1 MLSFDGLL
9 TQVFEAVEEEQVEDG
24 EEEANPSLP
33 DVSNI
38 PEELESWRDD
48 QATHKDSPSLQ
59 MQEVHRFPW
68 SPKSS
73 AMRHGPG
80 TVSAPQLR
88 HPGLPPIQPR
98 PRRQPDWKPVRKK
111 QVPRQ
116 SHLNPVMIPEVE
128 TGDHWSP
135 PKVRGGGAWGG
146 ILQAQHRR
154 LAGVLAKQHKEVSN
168 LQNQLAALQQLN
180 RMGVLVGQN
189 AQTDGTVHE
198 YMAKI
203 APKFGRR
210 GPQWQPS
217 SHPSTSP
224 SFVSQEFSEEIFEK
238 VDIFEKADIEESFEM
253 PEAQREDSQSCQGSE
268 QLEPSSPK
276 EHDEPMPDMTEAIPA
291 DEDQQE
297 VPGEAGEDVVV
308 IRQEAPVEL
317 LSLEPQEESEGV
329 TGDPEA
335 KANPADLQATGLPD
349 MSKWAEYRAPD
360 EMCELAEEP
369 ASQVS
374 SFFHGQAQA
383 SLRDAA
389 ETFAH
394 DEYSYIPEEATEALD
409 AAPGE
414 LRILAAEGLSASWM
428 KEFEAAAAG
437 SQPGRATAE
446 VLIDNLN
453 LQQLDNLSISRR
465 TSGMCLICR
474 DGQGDFLGQIGAT
487 KDPDEL
493 RQEAERYQEG
503 KEVKEDLEPEDAE
516 KLSAEDSPDE
526 HEEIHE
532 AEQDSDEAEIGKKP
546 EAKEVLIRGKDWTAL
561 TAECDA
567 LLESCK
573 RSALEDESGEF
584 PFELQGEDIEAT
596 MVSLS
601 HFEEFK
607 KEADMDLDL

>member
-9 TQVFEAVEEEQVEDG
+9 TQVFEAVEEEQVEEDG

-48 QATHKDSPSLQ
+48 QAMHKDSPSL
-59 MQEVHRFPW
+59 EVHRFPW

-88 HPGLPPIQPR
+88 HPGLPIQPR
-98 PRRQPDWKPVRKK
+98 PPRQPDWKPVRKK

-116 SHLNPVMIPEVE
+116 SGLNPVMIPEVE
-128 TGDHWSP
+128 TGEHWSP

-210 GPQWQPS
+210 GPQWQPG

-224 SFVSQEFSEEIFEK
+224 SFVSQEFSEEILEK
-238 VDIFEKADIEESFEM
+238 TDIEESFET
-253 PEAQREDSQSCQGSE
+253 PAEAQREDSQSCQGSE
-268 QLEPSSPK
+268 HLEQSDQLEPSSPQK
-276 EHDEPMPDMTEAIPA
+276 EHDERMPDMTETIPA

-297 VPGEAGEDVVV
+297 VPGEAGEDVV
-308 IRQEAPVEL
+308 IQQEAPAEL
-317 LSLEPQEESEGV
+317 PSLEPQESEGV
-329 TGDPEA
+329 TGDLEA
-335 KANPADLQATGLPD
+335 NVQANPDLQATGLPD
-349 MSKWAEYRAPD
+349 MSEWAEYRAPD

-369 ASQVS
+369 VSQVS

-389 ETFAH
+389 ETFPRA
-394 DEYSYIPEEATEALD
+394 EYSYIPEEAATEALD

-414 LRILAAEGLSASWM
+414 LRILPAEGLSASWM

-516 KLSAEDSPDE
+516 NLSAEDSPEE

-532 AEQDSDEAEIGKKP
+532 AGQDSDEGEIRKKP

-573 RSALEDESGEF
+573 RSALEDESGGEF
-584 PFELQGEDIEAT
+584 PFELQGEDIEAA

-607 KEADMDLDL
+607 KADLDLDL